1 MTKAPKISEV
11 AKRGLTCGV
20 LPKTTGVSYMRF
32 KPGPMGERRVTQE
45 VMKVAVIGGYFQV
58 HSLTRIED
66 ASVDIFSYVVNTW
79 ETNGETFTATAGT
92 WTKGRV
98 RFAALS

>member
-1 MTKAPKISEV
+1 M
-11 AKRGLTCGV
+11 TCGV
-20 LPKTTGVSYMRF
+20 LPKTKGISYMRV
-32 KPGPMGERRVTQE
+32 GSGSRDRRRVTQE

>member
-1 MTKAPKISEV
+1 
-11 AKRGLTCGV
+11 
-20 LPKTTGVSYMRF
+20 MRV
-32 KPGPMGERRVTQE
+32 GSGSRDRRRVTQE

-98 RFAALS
+98 MFAALS